1 MSDTVKLNYSFSLY
15 LRNLKCWEG
24 GNKRHSECELAY
36 CGSDT
41 WVLMRVLQ
49 RCSQDFIS
57 VVNRSKLMLNLPNN
71 SCRYT
76 ISVSFI
82 FSDNLVKSIL
92 LLDFN
97 PILQID
103 LPGAA
108 VASVQW
114 LWWLQLNG
122 WGKTTEFS
130 SKILWFLD

>member
-1 MSDTVKLNYSFSLY
+1 
-15 LRNLKCWEG
+15 
-24 GNKRHSECELAY
+24 
-36 CGSDT
+36 
-41 WVLMRVLQ
+41 
-49 RCSQDFIS
+49 
-57 VVNRSKLMLNLPNN
+57 MLNLPNN

-82 FSDNLVKSIL
+82 FSDNLVKRIL
-92 LLDFN
+92 LLDFNNKLMN

-114 LWWLQLNG
+114 LWWLQSNG